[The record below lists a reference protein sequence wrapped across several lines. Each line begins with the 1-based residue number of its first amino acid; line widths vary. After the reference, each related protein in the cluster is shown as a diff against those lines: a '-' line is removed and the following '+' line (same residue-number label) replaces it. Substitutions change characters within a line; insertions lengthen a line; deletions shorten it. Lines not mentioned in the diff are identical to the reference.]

1 MGFPPLNQRAV
12 VRHICFP
19 SDWANPR
26 TLCDGSVTIPP
37 SPPTYA
43 SEVTLVLLIRHG
55 LTDATGDRLYG
66 TTPGIHL
73 SDEGRSQVERLAER
87 LSGVKLAAVYSSP
100 FERCLETAEAFAGGR
115 GLRVQVLPD
124 LGEVDYGDWTGRS
137 FKALRR
143 TALWRRVHQV
153 PSSVRFPGG
162 ESLTE
167 VRDRAVRALDEIAAW
182 HPRRVVAAVSHG
194 DVVRLMLAHCV
205 GIHMDLFHRLVADT
219 ASVSAVT
226 LGEGVPRV
234 VRMNDT
240 GTLADL
246 TPGRPRPRRSR
257 RVRG

>member
-1 MGFPPLNQRAV
+1 
-12 VRHICFP
+12 
-19 SDWANPR
+19 
-26 TLCDGSVTIPP
+26 VT
-37 SPPTYA
+37 
-43 SEVTLVLLIRHG
+43 VVLLIRHG

-73 SDEGRSQVERLAER
+73 SAEGRSQAERLAER

-100 FERCLETAEAFAGGR
+100 FERCLETAEAFAAGR
-115 GLRVQVLPD
+115 GLDVQILSD
-124 LGEVDYGDWTGRS
+124 LGEVDYGEWTGRT

-153 PSSVRFPGG
+153 PSSASFPGG
-162 ESLTE
+162 ESLVAVSE
-167 VRDRAVRALDEIAAW
+167 RAVRALDEIAAS

-194 DVVRLMLAHCV
+194 DVIRLMLAHCV
-205 GIHMDLFHRLVADT
+205 GIHMDLFHRLVAET

-234 VRMNDT
+234 LRMNDT

-246 TPGRPRPRRSR
+246 MPGTPRPRRAR

>member
-1 MGFPPLNQRAV
+1 
-12 VRHICFP
+12 
-19 SDWANPR
+19 
-26 TLCDGSVTIPP
+26 VT
-37 SPPTYA
+37 
-43 SEVTLVLLIRHG
+43 VVLLIRHG
-55 LTDATGDRLYG
+55 LADATGDRLYG

-73 SDEGRSQVERLAER
+73 SDEGRSQAEGLAER

-100 FERCLETAEAFAGGR
+100 FERCLETAEAFAAGR
-115 GLRVQVLPD
+115 GLDIQILSD
-124 LGEVDYGDWTGRS
+124 LGEVDYGSWTGRT

-153 PSSVRFPGG
+153 PSSVNFPGG
-162 ESLTE
+162 ESLVAVSE
-167 VRDRAVRALDEIAAW
+167 RAVRALGQIAAS

-194 DVVRLMLAHCV
+194 DVIRLMLAHCV
-205 GIHMDLFHRLVADT
+205 GIHMDLFHRLVAET

-246 TPGRPRPRRSR
+246 MPGPPMRRRSR